1 MYLRFAQHVC
11 RCRYIIGEVLSP
23 SNTAIIEAGILL
35 PKCEIWQQQLIPRF
49 NGSISF
55 ASLILHVLPHQ
66 RGENPIENV
75 SAGDL
80 HLRPGLVCS
89 NRAVQKCCDTDNL
102 PISAL
107 NPHLAEESCLREFQ
121 YQAITISRS
130 SRQRRNSH
138 RYPDV
143 AWESH

>member
-1 MYLRFAQHVC
+1 MYLRFAQRVR
-11 RCRYIIGEVLSP
+11 RCRYMIGEVLSP
-23 SNTAIIEAGILL
+23 SNTAIIRAAIRLL
-35 PKCEIWQQQLIPRF
+35 KYGIWQQQLILRIS
-49 NGSISF
+49 GSFSF
-55 ASLILHVLPHQ
+55 ASSILYLLPHQ
-66 RGENPIENV
+66 KGEDPIKND

-107 NPHLAEESCLREFQ
+107 NPHQAEEPCLREFQ
-121 YQAITISRS
+121 YQAIPISSS

-138 RYPDV
+138 RYLDT